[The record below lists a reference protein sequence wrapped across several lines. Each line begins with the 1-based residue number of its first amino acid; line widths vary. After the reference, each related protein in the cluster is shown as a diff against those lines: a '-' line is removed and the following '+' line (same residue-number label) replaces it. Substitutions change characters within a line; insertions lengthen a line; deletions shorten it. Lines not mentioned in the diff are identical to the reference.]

1 MSEGTSVTARPWDL
15 VAEGYAAAAGTVLG
29 PFARRALEFVTLEPD
44 SAVVDV
50 AAGTGLLS
58 LAAAAEGARVDAI
71 DISAPMIEHLTAAA
85 ELAGHTTITAQVG
98 DGHALPYADGR
109 FDAGFSLF
117 GLMFFADRPQGFAEL
132 RRVLRPGGTAVVT
145 AWAPAVDSSLMR
157 ALFGALTAGDPNAA
171 LPQPNPRSLENPA
184 VFEAE
189 MRAAGFEAIT
199 IRPHTVEV
207 SFPNAATLWAT
218 MTRSSAPLTTLR
230 NEVGE
235 VEWQRRTEA
244 AVDHLTVT
252 YRANTPLFTTAL
264 FGIGTVPAA

>member
-1 MSEGTSVTARPWDL
+1 MSEGTSVTAQPWDL
-15 VAEGYAAAAGTVLG
+15 VAEGYAAAAATVLG
-29 PFARRALEFVTLEPD
+29 PFAERALELVTPGTY
-44 SAVVDV
+44 SVIVDV

-58 LAAAAEGARVDAI
+58 LAAAAKGARVDAI
-71 DISAPMIEHLTAAA
+71 DVSAPMIEQLTAAA

-98 DGHALPYADGR
+98 DGQDLPYPDGR

-132 RRVLRPGGTAVVT
+132 RRVLRPGATAVVT

-157 ALFGALTAGDPNAA
+157 ALYGALTAGDPNAA
-171 LPQPNPRSLENPA
+171 LPQPNARGLENPA

-189 MRAAGFEAIT
+189 LRAAGFEAVT

-207 SFPNAATLWAT
+207 HFPDAAALWDT

-230 NEVGE
+230 HEVGE
-235 VEWQRRTEA
+235 AEWERRTEA
-244 AVDHLTVT
+244 AIEHLTVT

-264 FGIGTVPAA
+264 FGVGTVPAA